1 MNWSLRRPAGLV
13 LASGGALGS
22 WQSGFLTA
30 FVAGHGRVFDR
41 VLGVS
46 TGALTTAAYVL
57 DHMDVLKQAWRDI
70 SKQRVLRW
78 KPRLDPPTM
87 FGNESLYEALAH
99 AGDDEQAK
107 AKTKVPFG
115 IFVTEK
121 ATGRRRLARF
131 SPGGTDGWD
140 GPLTSHMVA
149 SCSIPDV
156 FPPVPLSVGGKT
168 TLHVDGARRGDPP
181 DFTYLAGMKDVLV
194 VEMIRPG
201 EPGLWPGFNPVRWR
215 ERRVRRG
222 QRTFVDRGV
231 ESLAALADA
240 PRVFRAQPSEVL
252 DFSLIAFRTGV
263 CRRAFELGERDAAVF
278 SANPLQ
284 AHKPGPLP
292 DVDPEMLLST
302 P

>member
-1 MNWSLRRPAGLV
+1 MTLELRRPAGLV

-22 WQSGFLTA
+22 WQSGFLTSL
-30 FVAGHGRVFDR
+30 VERHGAAFDR

-57 DHMDVLKQAWRDI
+57 GHLDVLKEAWTDI
-70 SKQRVLRW
+70 SKTRILRW

-87 FGNESLYEALAH
+87 FGNESLFEALAH
-99 AGDDEQAK
+99 AGDDEHAK
-107 AKTKVPFG
+107 KLTRVPFG

-140 GPLTSHMVA
+140 GPLTSHLVA

-156 FPPVPLSVGGKT
+156 FPPVPLMVGGKPV
-168 TLHVDGARRGDPP
+168 LHVDGARRGDPP
-181 DFTYLAGMKDVLV
+181 DFTYLSGCRDVLI

-201 EPGLWPGFNPVRWR
+201 EPGLWSGFNPLRWR

-222 QRTFVDRGV
+222 QRKFVDRGV
-231 ESLAALADA
+231 ESLNALPDA
-240 PRVFRAQPSEVL
+240 PRVFRAMPSKVL
-252 DFSLIAFRTGV
+252 DFSLIGFSTDV
-263 CRRAFELGERDAAVF
+263 CQNAFEMGKGDATAF
-278 SANPLQ
+278 AANPLQ
-284 AHKPGPLP
+284 GLVPGPLP
-292 DVDPEMLLST
+292 DTDPEMLFST

>member
-1 MNWSLRRPAGLV
+1 MTLELRRPAGLV

-22 WQSGFLTA
+22 WQSGFLTSL
-30 FVAGHGRVFDR
+30 VSEHGASFDR

-57 DHMDVLKQAWRDI
+57 GHMEMLRECWQDI
-70 SKQRVLRW
+70 SKTRILRW

-99 AGDDEQAK
+99 AGDDEAAK
-107 AKTKVPFG
+107 RMTRVPFG

-121 ATGRRRLARF
+121 ASGRRRLARF
-131 SPGGTDGWD
+131 SPGGGDGWD
-140 GPLTSHMVA
+140 GPLTSHLVA

-156 FPPVPLSVGGKT
+156 FPPVPLTVGGKT

-181 DFTYLAGMKDVLV
+181 DFTYLAGCKDVLV

-201 EPGLWPGFNPVRWR
+201 EPGLWSGLNPLRWR

-222 QRTFVDRGV
+222 QRHFVDAGV
-231 ESLAALADA
+231 DSLTSLPGA
-240 PRVFRAQPSEVL
+240 PRVFRAMPSAVL
-252 DFSLIAFRTGV
+252 DFSLIAFQTGV
-263 CRRAFELGERDAAVF
+263 CRRAFELGERDAAAF
-278 SANPLQ
+278 AAKPLLSLSA
-284 AHKPGPLP
+284 GPLP

-302 P
+302 

>member
-1 MNWSLRRPAGLV
+1 MTLELRRPAGLV

-30 FVAGHGRVFDR
+30 LVDRHGAAFDR

-57 DHMDVLKQAWRDI
+57 GHMEVLRETWRDI
-70 SKQRVLRW
+70 SKTRILRW

-99 AGDDEQAK
+99 AGDDEAAK
-107 AKTKVPFG
+107 KMTRVPFG

-131 SPGGTDGWD
+131 SPGGADGWD
-140 GPLTSHMVA
+140 GPLTSHLVA

-156 FPPVPLSVGGKT
+156 FPPVPLTVDGKT

-181 DFTYLAGMKDVLV
+181 DFSYLAVCKDVLV

-201 EPGLWPGFNPVRWR
+201 EPGLWPGLNPVRWR

-222 QRTFVDRGV
+222 QRTFVDAGV
-231 ESLAALADA
+231 ESLAALPGA
-240 PRVFRAQPSEVL
+240 PRVFRAMPSAVL

-263 CRRAFELGERDAAVF
+263 CRRAFELGERDAAAF
-278 SANPLQ
+278 AAKPLL
-284 AHKPGPLP
+284 ALTPGPLP
-292 DVDPEMLLST
+292 DVDPEMLFST